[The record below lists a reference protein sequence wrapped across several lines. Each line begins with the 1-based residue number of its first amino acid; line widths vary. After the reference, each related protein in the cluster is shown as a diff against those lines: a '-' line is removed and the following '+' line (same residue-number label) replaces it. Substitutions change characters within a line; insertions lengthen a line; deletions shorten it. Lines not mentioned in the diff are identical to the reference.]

1 MSTAKE
7 IKARIEEA
15 NRQHNEMLSH
25 MEEELD
31 RLMKA
36 EVEAVIVQMK
46 ADIKKYLIT
55 AKDLGF
61 VAKIKKPKKS
71 GAKVPPKVT
80 HPTDGR
86 TWSGRGTK
94 PTWVRELE
102 QNTSKLP

>member
-1 MSTAKE
+1 MPTAEE
-7 IKARIEEA
+7 IKAQIEEA
-15 NRQHNEMLSH
+15 NRQHKEILAH

-31 RLMKA
+31 SLMKA
-36 EVEAVIVQMK
+36 EVEAVIAQMK

-61 VAKIKKPKKS
+61 AAKIRKPRKS
-71 GAKVPPKVT
+71 GNKVPPKVT

-94 PTWVRELE
+94 PAWVRELE
-102 QNTSKLP
+102 QNNI